1 MFHGQAHVDR
11 RFSVNKD
18 LIVENMNDESLTAQ
32 RFVKNDMKCMEYKPH
47 NMPIPKE
54 ILQSVKRSNAS
65 YKEALQTKKKS
76 QQKLEKDKRLLEIDD
91 ELIQLSRK
99 KSSLEEAIKGYH
111 LERDRY
117 ALDAEKK
124 ENIELLKMSNS
135 FKWVASEKE
144 TELEAVMAKRKC
156 LQDKRKNIS

>member
-1 MFHGQAHVDR
+1 M
-11 RFSVNKD
+11 
-18 LIVENMNDESLTAQ
+18 
-32 RFVKNDMKCMEYKPH
+32 
-47 NMPIPKE
+47 
-54 ILQSVKRSNAS
+54 KRSNVN